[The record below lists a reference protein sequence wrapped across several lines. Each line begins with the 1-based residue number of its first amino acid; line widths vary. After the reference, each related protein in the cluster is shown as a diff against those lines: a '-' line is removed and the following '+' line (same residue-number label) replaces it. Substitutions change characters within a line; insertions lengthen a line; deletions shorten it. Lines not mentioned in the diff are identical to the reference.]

1 MTAAGTKEA
10 PTGADAYLHSLAYH
24 QMSCSMCYHPRGDKV
39 ASSWGDFLWMASL
52 ALSGTSCDSTKQ
64 PQIWQCCSNPPV
76 LLPPRRSVV
85 CRSHVPG
92 SLVLCYELKMTVS
105 LLLCTARQSYWI
117 QRSRAGQRDGQDALK
132 YRVLACHRDRLD

>member
-10 PTGADAYLHSLAYH
+10 ATGADAYLHSLAYH
-24 QMSCSMCYHPRGDKV
+24 QLSCSICYHPRGDKV

-85 CRSHVPG
+85 CREPCAWVFG
-92 SLVLCYELKMTVS
+92 ALLRIEDDSLAVAVYS
-105 LLLCTARQSYWI
+105 
-117 QRSRAGQRDGQDALK
+117 
-132 YRVLACHRDRLD
+132 